1 MPDILIRGMEMPE
14 GCLSCN
20 LRATSGLDEWMCMVN
35 QMRFPSWED
44 GWNGDKYRHV
54 DCPLHELPEH
64 GDLISRDEAVS
75 VLQNIG
81 SRDYR
86 REKGTIC
93 DAIKMIS
100 HSQYVPTIVPASEEW
115 KK

>member
-1 MPDILIRGMEMPE
+1 MADILIRMEIPE

-35 QMRFPSWED
+35 RMRFPSWED

-64 GDLISRDEAVS
+64 GDLKIRNGEV
-75 VLQNIG
+75 VI
-81 SRDYR
+81 
-86 REKGTIC
+86 E
-93 DAIKMIS
+93 
-100 HSQYVPTIVPASEEW
+100 
-115 KK
+115 

>member
-1 MPDILIRGMEMPE
+1 MPDILIRGMEMPKN
-14 GCLSCN
+14 GSITVVICSDGTIIN
-20 LRATSGLDEWMCMVN
+20 ASSDVPAIKQGYRAIEV
-35 QMRFPSWED
+35 P
-44 GWNGDKYRHV
+44 
-54 DCPLHELPEH
+54 PH

-100 HSQYVPTIVPASEEW
+100 HSQYVPTIVPASEEAANDP
-115 KK
+115 KT

>member
-1 MPDILIRGMEMPE
+1 MSDILIRGMEMPE
-14 GCLSCN
+14 TGSVTVVIC
-20 LRATSGLDEWMCMVN
+20 
-35 QMRFPSWED
+35 ED
-44 GWNGDKYRHV
+44 GTVINASSNVPAIRQGYRAV
-54 DCPLHELPEH
+54 ELPAH

-100 HSQYVPTIVPASEEW
+100 HSQYVPTIVPASEEATNDPQP
-115 KK
+115 

>member
-1 MPDILIRGMEMPE
+1 MPDILIRGMEMPHN
-14 GCLSCN
+14 CFQCQLSVLKGERLFCEVTKEEV
-20 LRATSGLDEWMCMVN
+20 LRKKLAPE
-35 QMRFPSWED
+35 
-44 GWNGDKYRHV
+44 
-54 DCPLHELPEH
+54 CPLHELPPH

-100 HSQYVPTIVPASEEW
+100 HSQYVPTIVPASEEVTNDP
-115 KK
+115 KP